1 MDIQEAKDCY
11 EIQKD
16 YQITRTTLKKYL
28 KSLQELKLQ
37 ISRFNLELGLP
48 FKKMEETAKSAP
60 SKKRTELNYYLIQ
73 GSKVFQKFYQEIQK
87 PAKFYR

>member
-11 EIQKD
+11 EIQND

-37 ISRFNLELGLP
+37 ISRFNL
-48 FKKMEETAKSAP
+48 
-60 SKKRTELNYYLIQ
+60 
-73 GSKVFQKFYQEIQK
+73 
-87 PAKFYR
+87 